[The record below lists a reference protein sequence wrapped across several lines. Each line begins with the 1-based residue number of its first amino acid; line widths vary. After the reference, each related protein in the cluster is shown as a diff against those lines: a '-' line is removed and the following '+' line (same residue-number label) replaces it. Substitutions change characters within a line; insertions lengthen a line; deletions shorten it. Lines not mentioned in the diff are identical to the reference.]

1 MNTINQ
7 TAGFSGQRLWATICN
22 LFTNNSRLY
31 LLGAATMIGVF
42 VLITI
47 SICINLDHS
56 SSNWI
61 ALDYAIRAHSLVTSA
76 YAIYAFLVYCFA
88 VIVGSMMFSN
98 FKHQPSRISEL
109 MLPASMTEKFV
120 ARLIVT
126 ILGSV
131 LVSFIATACGEML
144 RYIYLT
150 PYNVYENLFSYA
162 INCAHDDTV
171 AMLFITMAMQALF
184 ALGSCI
190 SPTYSFFKTFLA
202 MFLFML
208 LITMLPDGLIY
219 HVKQMLC
226 LDTTAG
232 LCANA
237 FIVTIV
243 AYYLTWRRFR
253 HIQVVQRFLAK

>member
-7 TAGFSGQRLWATICN
+7 TEGFSAQRLWATISN
-22 LFTNNSRLY
+22 QLTNNNRLY

-47 SICINLDHS
+47 SICINLDQTTA
-56 SSNWI
+56 NLI
-61 ALDYAIRAHSLVTSA
+61 DNKLRAHSLVSSA
-76 YAIYAFLVYCFA
+76 YAIYAFMAYCFA

-109 MLPASMTEKFV
+109 MLPASMAEKFV
-120 ARLIVT
+120 ARLIIM
-126 ILGSV
+126 ILGSA
-131 LVSFIATACGEML
+131 LVSFIATLCGEMV

-150 PYNVYENLFSYA
+150 PYDVYENLFSYA

-171 AMLFITMAMQALF
+171 VMLSITMAMQALF

-219 HVKQMLC
+219 HVTQMLC

-232 LCANA
+232 LCVNA

-243 AYYLTWRRFR
+243 AYYLTWCRFR